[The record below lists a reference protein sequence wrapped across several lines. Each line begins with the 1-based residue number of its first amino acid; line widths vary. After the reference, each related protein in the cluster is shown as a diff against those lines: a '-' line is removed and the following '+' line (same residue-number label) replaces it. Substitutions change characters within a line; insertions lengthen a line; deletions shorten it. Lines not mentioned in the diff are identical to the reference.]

1 MTDSNNTLNPS
12 GYKADAYTSTGEVPR
27 KKLWVWR
34 VIVFVLPVLVL
45 MAAIVGFIAMG
56 ALKPTPEEK
65 EDVVK
70 AIPVLTANTSQEDV
84 TLSVD
89 VQGEVQP
96 RTKINL
102 VPQVGGLITYMSPKF
117 IEGGQFNKGDLLV
130 RIEPTEF
137 DLRVTQAR
145 AEVAQAETQL
155 SRETSESL
163 IARQDWEELGRSGD
177 QSPLSL
183 REPQMAEAKA
193 RLASAN
199 ARLAEAELQLK
210 RTSLYAPF
218 TGRVTIR
225 HIDQGEFVSVG
236 TRLGEIYSTDVM
248 DVRLPMT
255 NEDLRRAGL
264 TLGFEASKN
273 NPGLPVIL
281 SANVAGNY
289 SKWDGRIVRTDSHFD
304 SRTRVL
310 YAYVEVA
317 DPFGAGADNGT
328 PLAPGIFVN
337 AAIAGQKL
345 KGALVIPRAALRG
358 EDKVYIANADETLS
372 IKTVSV
378 MSSNRD
384 QAILGGGLLTGD
396 RVITSPIRGVAD
408 GMKIEVVKPTKT
420 AALKVA
426 VEGGQ

>member
-56 ALKPTPEEK
+56 AFKPTPEEK

-255 NEDLRRAGL
+255 NED
-264 TLGFEASKN
+264 
-273 NPGLPVIL
+273 
-281 SANVAGNY
+281 
-289 SKWDGRIVRTDSHFD
+289 
-304 SRTRVL
+304 
-310 YAYVEVA
+310 
-317 DPFGAGADNGT
+317 
-328 PLAPGIFVN
+328 
-337 AAIAGQKL
+337 
-345 KGALVIPRAALRG
+345 
-358 EDKVYIANADETLS
+358 
-372 IKTVSV
+372 
-378 MSSNRD
+378 
-384 QAILGGGLLTGD
+384 
-396 RVITSPIRGVAD
+396 
-408 GMKIEVVKPTKT
+408 
-420 AALKVA
+420 
-426 VEGGQ
+426 